1 MASLASILNDL
12 FPDPDNSV
20 FADWEA
26 DMLRKPQLYPILC
39 CQTSGAFWQLL
50 LAYNFARH
58 SGYHLLITENREEAM
73 LAYNDLESWFG
84 ETNLDSSLRRV
95 LFFPVSYRRGFDED
109 SPSSANALMRAEV
122 LNKISGGIR
131 KAIIVT
137 YPEALCELLPEKRVI
152 ADHSVNLRRGDAS
165 GIEFLEKFL
174 HEFGFDRVDFVA
186 EPGQFA
192 VRGGIVDIFS
202 YASDNPFRLV
212 YDGDLLSSIRSFD
225 IETQLSTAFLDE
237 ITILANVVTRSF
249 ESKKVSLPELL
260 PDSLKVWCRDLLY
273 LRERMNITYDEAIKQ
288 NSFFSE
294 KLISGDDFSRVI
306 LRSNLLVMK
315 KFSESVTFSEYNFN
329 VSPQLAVNRDF
340 NVLMG
345 VFEEYA
351 AKHYSLYI
359 TAESSKQVERL
370 YSIIGDLAEKKQ
382 SSLAE
387 KVKIVMLTVSEGFI
401 DHESKMLVFTDHQI
415 FQKYLK
421 PAIQE
426 RFNKTTKLSLEDFF
440 DLKPGDY
447 VVHINH
453 GIGRYAGLEKIEVNG
468 QTQEA
473 IKLLYKDN
481 DELFVSI
488 HSLHRISKY
497 TGKDGGV
504 PKVDKIGSASWQNR
518 KAGAKKKVKDIARDL
533 IKLYALRK
541 SAAGF
546 ACAPDTYLQTELEA
560 SFIYE
565 DTPDQVKATLDIKKD
580 MEDSSPMD
588 RLVCGDV
595 GFGKTEL
602 AVRAAFKSV
611 VDGKQVAVLVPTT
624 ILAYQHFRTFSERL
638 GDFPCRIE
646 YLNRFRDKSTQK
658 NVLADVQAGKVDIL
672 IGTHRLLSADVKF
685 HDIGL
690 LVIDEEQKFGVG
702 AKEKLRQLKANIDTL
717 ILTATP
723 IPRTL
728 QFSLMGARDISILRT
743 PPPNRYPV
751 QTEVRA
757 FDANLIRSAVEY
769 EMSRGGQVFFV
780 HNRIQNIADVE
791 AMLKKLV
798 PMARIGTGHG
808 RMKGEELE
816 ALMLNFVE
824 GEFDVLL
831 STAIIESGLD
841 VPNANTII
849 VNDAQNFGL
858 SDLHQ
863 LRGRVGRSNKKAFC
877 YILTPPLSSLSE
889 DSRKRLRAIE
899 EFSELG
905 AGFNIAMRDLD
916 IRGAGN
922 ILGAE
927 QSGFIAEIGFELY
940 QRVLDEAL
948 FELKQEE
955 FPELMEKDDKTR
967 DYISDVNL
975 ETDFSLLFPDF
986 YVPTVIER
994 LKLYKELNEIE
1005 DEGALL
1011 KFGEHLEDRF
1021 GPLPKETLELFEAVR
1036 LKWFARK
1043 LAIERLL
1050 LKNNSLSAYFAA
1062 NRENPFYQSDD
1073 FQALLAYVIGHPWH
1087 CRMKESKDRLILQI
1101 DEVDSISNAL
1111 ELLKLIVSQ
1120 HT

>member
-1 MASLASILNDL
+1 MAAMLPILNSL
-12 FPDPDNSV
+12 FPGPDNVV

-26 DMLRKPQLYPILC
+26 EMSMKPRQNTILC
-39 CQTSGAFWQLL
+39 QQVSGAFWHLL
-50 LAYNFARH
+50 LSYEYARH
-58 SGYHLLITENREEAM
+58 SGYHLFIAENREEAM
-73 LAYNDLESWFG
+73 LAFNDLESWFG
-84 ETNLDSSLRRV
+84 ETNLDSSLRRI
-95 LFFPVSYRRGFDED
+95 LFFPVSYSRGFDED

-122 LNKISGGIR
+122 LNKISAGIR

-137 YPEALCELLPEKRVI
+137 YPEALCELLPEKKVI
-152 ADHSVNLRRGDAS
+152 ADHSVNLRRGDSS
-165 GIEFLEKFL
+165 GIEFLETFL
-174 HEFGFDRVDFVA
+174 HEFGFSRVDFVTEA
-186 EPGQFA
+186 GQFA

-212 YDGDLLSSIRSFD
+212 YDGDTLSSIRSFD

-249 ESKKVSLPELL
+249 ESKKVTLPELL
-260 PDSLKVWCRDLLY
+260 PETLRIWCRDIIF
-273 LRERMNITYDEAIKQ
+273 LREKMNATYEDAIKL
-288 NSFFSE
+288 NAFFSE
-294 KLISGDDFSRVI
+294 KLVSGDDFYRVI
-306 LRSNLLVMK
+306 IRSDLVVTK
-315 KFSESVTFSEYNFN
+315 SFSEKVAFSGFDFRVAPQPSVS
-329 VSPQLAVNRDF
+329 RDF
-340 NVLMG
+340 NLLMKIIEDF
-345 VFEEYA
+345 VA
-351 AKHYSLYI
+351 QHYSIFI

-370 YSIIGDLAEKKQ
+370 YAIIGDLAEK
-382 SSLAE
+382 SCPGLAE
-387 KVKIVMLTVSEGFI
+387 KVKIVLLTVSEGFV
-401 DHESKMLVFTDHQI
+401 DHESKMVVFTDHQI

-426 RFNKTTKLSLEDFF
+426 RFNKSTRLSLEDFF

-468 QTQEA
+468 QVQEA

-497 TGKDGGV
+497 TGKDGNV

-541 SAAGF
+541 SSSGF

-565 DTPDQVKATLDIKKD
+565 DTPDQVKATQDIKKD
-580 MEDSSPMD
+580 MEGSFPMD
-588 RLVCGDV
+588 RLICGDV

-602 AVRAAFKSV
+602 AVRAAFKAV
-611 VDGKQVAVLVPTT
+611 TDGKQVAVLVPTT
-624 ILAYQHFRTFSERL
+624 VLAYQHFRTFSERL
-638 GDFPCRIE
+638 AEFPCRIE
-646 YLNRFRDKSTQK
+646 YLNRFRDRSVQK
-658 NVLADVQAGKVDIL
+658 NVIADVESGKVDIL

-685 HDIGL
+685 REIGL
-690 LVIDEEQKFGVG
+690 LIIDEEQKFGVG
-702 AKEKLRQLKANIDTL
+702 AKEKLRQMKANIDTL

-751 QTEVRA
+751 QTEVKA
-757 FDANLIRSAVEY
+757 FDAGLIRSAIEY
-769 EMSRGGQVFFV
+769 EISRGGQVFFV

-798 PMARIGTGHG
+798 PKARIGTGHG

-816 ALMLNFVE
+816 GLMLGFVE
-824 GEFDVLL
+824 GDYDVLL

-849 VNDAQNFGL
+849 INDAQNFGL

-877 YILTPPLSSLSE
+877 YILTPPLASLSE

-948 FELKQEE
+948 LELKQEE
-955 FPELMEKDDKTR
+955 FPELIEEGGHSLN
-967 DYISDVNL
+967 YISDVNL

-1011 KFGEHLEDRF
+1011 KFGSQLEDRF
-1021 GPLPKETLELFEAVR
+1021 GPMPTETLELIEAVK

-1043 LAIERLL
+1043 LAVERLL

-1062 NRENPFYQSDD
+1062 NRANPFYKSDD
-1073 FQALLAYVIGHPWH
+1073 FQALLTYVINHPWH
-1087 CRMKESKDRLILQI
+1087 CRMKESKDRLILHV
-1101 DEVDSISNAL
+1101 DEVGSISKAL
-1111 ELLKLIVSQ
+1111 ALLRLIVRQ
-1120 HT
+1120 PQ